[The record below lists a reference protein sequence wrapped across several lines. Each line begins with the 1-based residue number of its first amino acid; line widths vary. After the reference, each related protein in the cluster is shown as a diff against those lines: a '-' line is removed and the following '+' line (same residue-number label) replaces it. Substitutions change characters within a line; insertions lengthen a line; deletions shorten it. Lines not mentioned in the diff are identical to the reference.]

1 MTRYKFIDELLSDKH
16 HDYNITQLTE
26 KVNEKLE
33 AIGEKPV
40 CKRSIEKDLNY
51 LEGEPFNADLKRTY
65 EHGKSYIHYEDDTF
79 SIFTKKLTS
88 DEQQLLNEVLST
100 IGQFNGLENFEW
112 LDSLKKKLGKE
123 DTEQQKIIYYSNNP
137 YLENKKFLGQ
147 LFSAASN
154 KTTLE
159 ITYQPF
165 KLEKEKFIFYPYVIK
180 QYNSRWFVFGKKQD
194 DNKIQNLAIDRIQ
207 SIRPKNRLPFINSE
221 IDFNEYFEDIVGVSF
236 PPESKTEDILL
247 WVSDK
252 SNRYVETKSLHESQR
267 FFKKDSAIDQKLRK
281 QYPSLS
287 GGNFIKLECIVN
299 YELKQLIAS
308 MLGEVIVLSPE
319 SLRNEMMEKG
329 RKMMEKYEILRK

>member
-267 FFKKDSAIDQKLRK
+267 YFKKDSAIDQKLRK